1 MVMTS
6 VSAGLSEADSATAA
20 RFLYPLLQTAPRPI
34 QESVRFVGLP
44 ATVAAPTLPGSV
56 FRDAPIERQPE
67 LEAPVEPPSEMET
80 TPQEA
85 MSELEVDSTAM
96 RSPDSEGP
104 VYPPEMLAKRIEGM
118 ALVRFVVS
126 AEGSVDPSTVRIM
139 MATDSAFALAARNA
153 LPKMKFRPA
162 WFSGRPV
169 SQLVEQAFTF
179 RIAKPEEKGSD

>member
-1 MVMTS
+1 MTS
-6 VSAGLSEADSATAA
+6 LSAGYTEVDAVTAA

-34 QESVRFVGLP
+34 QESVRFVGLQ
-44 ATVAAPTLPGSV
+44 ATVAAPSLPGNV
-56 FRDAPIERQPE
+56 YRDAPIEKQPE
-67 LEAPVEPPSEMET
+67 LEAPVEPPSEVET
-80 TPQEA
+80 KPQNA

-104 VYPPEMLAKRIEGM
+104 VYPPEMLAKRIEGV
-118 ALVRFVVS
+118 ALVRFVVT
-126 AEGSVDPSTVRIM
+126 AEGAVDVTTVRIM
-139 MATDSAFALAARNA
+139 MASDSAFAVAARNA

-179 RIAKPEEKGSD
+179 KIAKPTDPKGSE